1 MELHFL
7 HPWLQV
13 FVAAGYGY
21 LNSHG
26 IKPNPKELEGFLIS
40 GAKKDTKE
48 KGYFKKNAH
57 LDAYGFIQALYDKYP
72 QTRPKPVV
80 KQISNLTPKIDIGS
94 KLELSI
100 DVAHGETYQWYRNGE
115 LIPGA
120 NSVKH
125 TIEKIKWGELGKYHV
140 LITNDAGETK
150 SQESTLALIK

>member
-1 MELHFL
+1 M
-7 HPWLQV
+7 QKRIQKKK
-13 FVAAGYGY
+13 
-21 LNSHG
+21 G
-26 IKPNPKELEGFLIS
+26 ILKI
-40 GAKKDTKE
+40 
-48 KGYFKKNAH
+48 NAH

-125 TIEKIKWGELGKYHV
+125 TIEKIKWGERGMYHV
-140 LITNDAGETK
+140 LIKNKVGETK
-150 SQESTLALIK
+150 SQGTHVGINPVNRSPSSEDNLHSIGTQVIRDPGFVHPNE